1 MNLIKSS
8 DKHGEKPFTNK
19 KSKFPT
25 DYLETLSAK
34 VSIKINKIMK
44 VGLESS
50 RLGAISHYRLSN
62 DK

>member
-8 DKHGEKPFTNK
+8 NKHGDKPSTNK

-34 VSIKINKIMK
+34 VSLKNQQNYESGFGEFQIGGNKLLQAVK
-44 VGLESS
+44 
-50 RLGAISHYRLSN
+50 
-62 DK
+62 